1 MRFPSDEKNDKE
13 VEMAEQLESQVVE
26 HKSISVQ
33 ADHIPSKKKKKTKAA
48 DLSKRSIGVGSLC
61 IDDTIE
67 VSRAML
73 GSMGSKSSMRS

>member
-13 VEMAEQLESQVVE
+13 VEGQVSHVVE

>member
-13 VEMAEQLESQVVE
+13 VEEQESQVVE